1 MPFDLT
7 FAEKTL
13 SGSLNQ
19 LYQHGQIF
27 FLNRKLNAPQRLSLM
42 LEHLIYC
49 AVAPNNL
56 PLLSHLLLPDAPES
70 WPTIDAK
77 TAHNL
82 LQPWL
87 AYYQIGQTR
96 PLPFFA
102 KTSLQAAQEQLK
114 TNDLNKALNKARSIY
129 RGNKVSKGQCDYEEV
144 ALVFGSNESEPI
156 DSPLFWNMV
165 SDLLVPLME
174 NLKAT
179 ELEPENT

>member
-1 MPFDLT
+1 M
-7 FAEKTL
+7 
-13 SGSLNQ
+13 
-19 LYQHGQIF
+19 
-27 FLNRKLNAPQRLSLM
+27 
-42 LEHLIYC
+42 
-49 AVAPNNL
+49 
-56 PLLSHLLLPDAPES
+56 
-70 WPTIDAK
+70 
-77 TAHNL
+77 
-82 LQPWL
+82 
-87 AYYQIGQTR
+87 
-96 PLPFFA
+96 
-102 KTSLQAAQEQLK
+102 K